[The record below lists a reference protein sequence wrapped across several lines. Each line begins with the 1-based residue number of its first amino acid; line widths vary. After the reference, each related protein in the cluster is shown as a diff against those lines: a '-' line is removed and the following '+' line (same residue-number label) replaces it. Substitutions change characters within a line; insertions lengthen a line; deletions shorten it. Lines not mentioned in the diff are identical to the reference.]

1 MSENKKPIIGL
12 TTGDLNGITALDDDW
27 HIFNQAIK
35 FLKFGF
41 GRISD
46 DVNEEIRDGNMT
58 RQRGIELLELYDG
71 KFSDVFIHQFC
82 DYLEITYVEFWRC
95 IDKYVNKK
103 LFKHIGMGQ
112 YEKKF
117 VTGQGI

>member
-1 MSENKKPIIGL
+1 
-12 TTGDLNGITALDDDW
+12 
-27 HIFNQAIK
+27 
-35 FLKFGF
+35 
-41 GRISD
+41 
-46 DVNEEIRDGNMT
+46 MT